1 MDRPATSTNQG
12 GQQVEPECP
21 SIKVERKKAAQKIK
35 VTEGEKSHEKV
46 SIKLENLFSNEGN
59 KATKSLFKNE

>member
-1 MDRPATSTNQG
+1 MDVPKTSTNQEG
-12 GQQVEPECP
+12 EQVNKVCP
-21 SIKVERKKAAQKIK
+21 SVKVERKKAAQKIK

-59 KATKSLFKNE
+59 KATKSLFK